1 MAAWV
6 VLGALVGL
14 ALVWTV
20 LVRTE
25 TFTAERIF
33 GTRSTPRPPVSATAL
48 ELHEKLI
55 VADLHAD
62 SLIWRRNLLHRSDLG
77 HFDFPRMAEGG
88 GAVQGF
94 LVVTESPKVITGGG
108 ISDKSDQLTALGI
121 VDQWPLRAILDQ
133 TERAL
138 YLGGKLHRFV
148 GRSGGTVRL
157 IRTAQDLAAMLAA
170 RRADPAVRGAYL
182 GLEGAD
188 GTSYRIENLGRL
200 FGAGFRTTELCHYTD
215 TAFAGSSSGISG
227 GGLTAFGREAVQELD
242 RLGMM
247 IDLAHASLRTV
258 SDVLAL
264 SSRAPL
270 VTHTGS
276 ASCHHDPKCLPDE
289 LLREIAAR
297 GGIIGLGFVP
307 DYVGEGE
314 LDAISRVLDHMIA
327 ALGPQAVA
335 LGSGFCALA
344 QPVPVHHLPRITE
357 ALLRSGHDEGVIA
370 QVMGG
375 NVIRYLSEN
384 LPGGS
389 PAGTSDE
396 RARETQAARTVA
408 LADQAGGAAGDDRI
422 GRKFLPCAHKAVFG
436 DDSIV
441 ADHRAVHDGRADTD
455 QAAVTDGAAGSV
467 TRWVIEQS
475 SPTMVGVVLPKW
487 IITKSWMLVRAP
499 ILIS

>member
-1 MAAWV
+1 MAAWI

-25 TFTAERIF
+25 TFTAEHVF
-33 GTRSTPRPPVSATAL
+33 GTRSPPRPPVSADAL
-48 ELHEKLI
+48 ALHARLV

-62 SLIWRRNLLHRSDLG
+62 SLIWRRDLLHRSDFG

-138 YLGGKLHRFV
+138 YLGGKLDRFAE
-148 GRSGGTVRL
+148 RSGGAVRL
-157 IRTAQDLAAMLAA
+157 IRTADELAAMLAA
-170 RRADPAVRGAYL
+170 RVADPAVRGAYL

-188 GTSYRIENLGRL
+188 GTGYRIANLERL
-200 FGAGFRTTELCHYTD
+200 FAAGFRMAELCHYTD
-215 TAFAGSSSGISG
+215 TAFAGSSSGVSG
-227 GGLTAFGREAVQELD
+227 GGLTALGREAVREMD

-247 IDLAHASLRTV
+247 IDLAHASPRTV

-264 SSRAPL
+264 SPRAPL

-276 ASCHHDPKCLPDE
+276 ATCHHDPKCLPDE

-314 LDAISRVLDHMIA
+314 LNAISRVLDHMIA

-357 ALLRSGHDEGVIA
+357 TLLRSGHDAAVIA

-389 PAGTSDE
+389 RDRTSHE
-396 RARETQAARTVA
+396 RARETQAA
-408 LADQAGGAAGDDRI
+408 
-422 GRKFLPCAHKAVFG
+422 
-436 DDSIV
+436 
-441 ADHRAVHDGRADTD
+441 
-455 QAAVTDGAAGSV
+455 
-467 TRWVIEQS
+467 
-475 SPTMVGVVLPKW
+475 
-487 IITKSWMLVRAP
+487 
-499 ILIS
+499 